1 MSHQR
6 DRDADGETDSDRR
19 RDGRP
24 ADRRTTGEAM
34 SQWLAESALRIGLTF
49 IGFVLL
55 VYALGRAVGINLL
68 DIVADAFL
76 SPVGRWL
83 VVAFFA
89 LVLILVA
96 LRGFESRV

>member
-6 DRDADGETDSDRR
+6 DRDADGETDADRR
-19 RDGRP
+19 RDGRQ
-24 ADRRTTGEAM
+24 ADGQATGEAM
-34 SQWLAESALRIGLTF
+34 SQWLAESALRIGLV
-49 IGFVLL
+49 IVGFVLL
-55 VYALGRAVGINLL
+55 VFALGQAVGIDLL
-68 DIVADAFL
+68 DIVADALL

-96 LRGFESRV
+96 LRGFGTSV